1 MTDVVNRTAMLQM
14 METSELVIDN
24 NAVTTINDAVR
35 GLLTAEAAINTMVSH
50 TPLYCI
56 LIR

>member
-1 MTDVVNRTAMLQM
+1 MLEM

-24 NAVTTINDAVR
+24 DATVTTTINDAVR

-50 TPLYCI
+50 TPL
-56 LIR
+56 